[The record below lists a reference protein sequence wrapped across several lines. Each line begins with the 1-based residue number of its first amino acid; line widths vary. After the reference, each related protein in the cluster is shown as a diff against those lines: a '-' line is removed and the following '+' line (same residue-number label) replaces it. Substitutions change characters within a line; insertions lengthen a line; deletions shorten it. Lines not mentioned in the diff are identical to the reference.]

1 MKILAVDTSAVV
13 ASCAIAD
20 DEKLIGEITINNKL
34 THSQKLMPMIDRL
47 LKDTECSIEEIDLF
61 AAAAGP
67 GSYTGL
73 RIGAAT
79 VKGLAREMGKKV
91 IGINT
96 LEALA
101 FNLPHCEH
109 LITPLMDAR
118 KNRVFT
124 ATYLWEDGEMRE
136 VSEPCVTT
144 IEECI
149 NDCGNFLDS
158 VFTGDGS
165 IIHKEFIKEKLGEH
179 AFFAPV
185 SNSLQSAAAVAALAY
200 MKKDEAVEPGEL
212 VPVYIGRTQ
221 GDKL

>member
-13 ASCAIAD
+13 ASCAIVD

-34 THSQKLMPMIDRL
+34 THSQNLMPMIDRL
-47 LKDTECSIEEIDLF
+47 LKDTECSLKDIDLF
-61 AAAAGP
+61 ACAIGP

-79 VKGLAREMGKKV
+79 VKALANGLEKKV

-101 FNLPHCEH
+101 YNLPHCEH

-124 ATYLWEDGEMRE
+124 ATYLWEDGELRE

-144 IEECI
+144 IEECV
-149 NDCGNFLDS
+149 NDCGNFLDT

-165 IIHKEFIKEKLGEH
+165 IIHKDFIKEKLGEH
-179 AFFAPV
+179 AFFVPA
-185 SNSLQSAAAVAALAY
+185 SGSLQSAAAVASLAY
-200 MKKDEAVEPGEL
+200 LKRDEATDSAEL
-212 VPVYIGRTQ
+212 VPMYIGRTQ
-221 GDKL
+221 GDK

>member
-13 ASCAIAD
+13 ASCAIVD

-34 THSQKLMPMIDRL
+34 THSQNIMPMIDRL
-47 LKDTECSIEEIDLF
+47 LKDTECKLADIDLF
-61 AAAAGP
+61 AAAIGP

-73 RIGAAT
+73 RIGEAT
-79 VKGLAREMGKKV
+79 VKGLANGMGKKV

-101 FNLPHCEH
+101 YNLPHCEH

-124 ATYLWEDGEMRE
+124 ATYLWEEGELRE

-144 IEECI
+144 IEECV
-149 NDCGNFLDS
+149 NDCSNFLDT

-165 IIHKEFIKEKLGEH
+165 VIHKGFIKEKLGEH
-179 AFFAPV
+179 AFFAPM
-185 SNSLQSAAAVAALAY
+185 SSSLQSAASVASLAY
-200 MKKDEAVEPGEL
+200 LKRGEAVESGEL
-212 VPVYIGRTQ
+212 VPMYIGRTQ
-221 GDKL
+221 GDK